1 MEIWLVVA
9 VLLAALLQASW
20 NALVKVGA
28 LPFAGAVLLFTGR
41 PDPTALPYVA
51 ASSLAQLAYG
61 LCLGHAYRTP
71 TSASSTRSRAASRRS
86 PWVFWPWSSRAR
98 RWKAACW
105 SARSWSRAASC
116 CWPPRVM

>member
-20 NALVKVGA
+20 NALVKVGGDGVVTFFLFKLGA

-41 PDPTALPYVA
+41 PDPAALPYVA

-98 RWKAACW
+98 RWKAAC
-105 SARSWSRAASC
+105 
-116 CWPPRVM
+116 